1 MATHELINN
10 APNCTIINDTI
21 EDITT
26 ASGNALI
33 HYDVSLK
40 VDEGYT
46 IDASTTPN
54 LIIKYYTTN
63 FYDFKVNLKLNNE
76 TNIWSAKGNT
86 VIGTATPS
94 NFESATINAVTQ
106 QVTPIVEKF
115 SLIDAYKVNSEIVKQ
130 LANKRFYEMT
140 DGNISTYKDL
150 GEYII
155 SYVRYPFEIETTE
168 EKNIF
173 LGFVDTQITAPIIP
187 DYTYTLDLGNVNIS
201 GIYGNK
207 ADIDNTSIRLSLKY
221 FGFVDIDSRYIN
233 SKISI
238 KIKVDVLTNT
248 ANVYIYSNDVIID
261 NKPITLG
268 YSVPYILT
276 TEKIDVYNK
285 ADNTVITLSEFDNYI
300 EVTQKNNDSN
310 LLSSNKEISIKDCAT
325 GYYRFD
331 NLNIKD
337 IPTSEELDLLNSV
350 LSNGIYI

>member
-10 APNCTIINDTI
+10 APNCTIINGII

-26 ASGNALI
+26 ATGNNLI

-40 VDEGYT
+40 ANEGYV
-46 IDASTTPN
+46 IDATVAPN
-54 LIIKYYTTN
+54 LVIKYYTTN
-63 FYDFKVNLKLNNE
+63 YYDFKVNLKLNTE

-86 VIGTATPS
+86 RVGTATPS

-115 SLIDAYKVNSEIVKQ
+115 SLIDAYKVNSDIITQ

-150 GEYII
+150 GEYIL
-155 SYVRYPFEIETTE
+155 SYVRYPFDIKTTA
-168 EKNIF
+168 EKNIY
-173 LGFVDTQITAPIIP
+173 LGFVDTTIKAPIIP
-187 DYTYTLDLGNVNIS
+187 NYVYTLDLGNVTIT

-207 ADIDNTSIRLSLKY
+207 ADIDNTIIRLSLKY
-221 FGFVDIDSRYIN
+221 FGFIDIDSKYIN
-233 SKISI
+233 SKISV

-276 TEKIDVYNK
+276 TEKINVYIK
-285 ADNTVITLSEFDNYI
+285 ADNTVITLSEFENYI
-300 EVTQKNNDSN
+300 EVSQKNNDSN
-310 LLSSNKEISIKDCAT
+310 LLTSNKEITIKDCT
-325 GYYRFD
+325 GYFKFD
-331 NLNIKD
+331 NLIIKD
-337 IPTSEELDLLNSV
+337 IPTTEELDLIKSV
-350 LSNGIYI
+350 LNNGIYI